1 MILGMLGTFEFKM
14 NKAEFNQVS
23 KQIDF
28 GWTSS
33 DRIANYTYHQ
43 AATKPKTSFSI
54 SGNLIMKSIYTF
66 DNLEKLG
73 ELQEPVLLNFVDTYP
88 VLVVIKSLKKD
99 MSRFIKTGEYMEQG
113 FSIELERWYK

>member
-28 GWTSS
+28 GWVSS
-33 DRIANYTYHQ
+33 DRIANYSKHQ
-43 AATKPKTSFSI
+43 VATKPKTSFSI

-66 DNLEKLG
+66 DKLEKLG
-73 ELQEPVLLNFVDTYP
+73 ELQEPVLLNFVDTHP
-88 VLVVIKSLKKD
+88 ILVVIKSLKKD

-113 FSIELERWYK
+113 FNIEIERWYK

>member
-1 MILGMLGTFEFKM
+1 MILGMLGDFEFKM

-28 GWTSS
+28 GWVSS
-33 DRIANYTYHQ
+33 DRIANYSKHQ
-43 AATKPKTSFSI
+43 VATKPKTSFSI

-66 DNLEKLG
+66 DKL
-73 ELQEPVLLNFVDTYP
+73 

-113 FSIELERWYK
+113 FNIEIERWYK

>member
-1 MILGMLGTFEFKM
+1 MILGMLGDFEFKM
-14 NKAEFNQVS
+14 NKAEFNQIS

-28 GWTSS
+28 GWVSS
-33 DRIANYTYHQ
+33 DRIANHSKHQ
-43 AATKPKTSFSI
+43 VATKPKTSFSI

-66 DNLEKLG
+66 DKLEKIG
-73 ELQEPVLLNFVDTYP
+73 ELQEPVLLSLTNAQP

-113 FSIELERWYK
+113 FSVELERWYK

>member
-1 MILGMLGTFEFKM
+1 MILGMLGDFEFKM
-14 NKAEFNQVS
+14 NEAEFNQVK

-28 GWTSS
+28 GWVSS
-33 DRIANYTYHQ
+33 DRIANHVKHQ
-43 AATKPKTSFSI
+43 VAKKPKIDFSI

-88 VLVVIKSLKKD
+88 VLVVIKSLTKD
-99 MSRFIKTGEYMEQG
+99 MSRFIKTGEYMEQS
-113 FSIELERWYK
+113 FSVELERWYR

>member
-1 MILGMLGTFEFKM
+1 MILGMLGDFEFKM
-14 NKAEFNQVS
+14 NKAEFNQLS

-28 GWTSS
+28 GWVSS
-33 DRIANYTYHQ
+33 DRIANHSKHQ
-43 AATKPKTSFSI
+43 VATKPKTSFSI

-66 DNLEKLG
+66 DKLEKSG
-73 ELQEPVLLNFVDTYP
+73 ELQEPVLLSLTNAQP

-113 FSIELERWYK
+113 FSVELERWYK

>member
-1 MILGMLGTFEFKM
+1 MILGMLGDFEFKM

-28 GWTSS
+28 GWVSS
-33 DRIANYTYHQ
+33 DRIANYSKHQ
-43 AATKPKTSFSI
+43 VATKPKTSFSI

-66 DNLEKLG
+66 DKLEKLG
-73 ELQEPVLLNFVDTYP
+73 ELQEPVLLNFVDTHP
-88 VLVVIKSLKKD
+88 ILVVIKSLKKD

-113 FSIELERWYK
+113 FSVELERWYK

>member
-1 MILGMLGTFEFKM
+1 MILGMLGDFEFKM

-28 GWTSS
+28 GWVSS
-33 DRIANYTYHQ
+33 DRIANYSKHQ
-43 AATKPKTSFSI
+43 VATKPKTSLSI

-66 DNLEKLG
+66 DKLEKLG
-73 ELQEPVLLNFVDTYP
+73 ELQEPVLLNFIDTYP

-113 FSIELERWYK
+113 FNIEIERWYK

>member
-1 MILGMLGTFEFKM
+1 MILGMLGDFEFKM
-14 NKAEFNQVS
+14 NKAEFNQLS

-28 GWTSS
+28 GWVSS
-33 DRIANYTYHQ
+33 DRIANYSKHQ

-66 DNLEKLG
+66 DKLEKLG

-88 VLVVIKSLKKD
+88 ILVVIKSLKKD

-113 FSIELERWYK
+113 FSVELERWYK

>member
-1 MILGMLGTFEFKM
+1 MILGILGDFEFKM
-14 NKAEFNQVS
+14 NKAEFNQIS

-28 GWTSS
+28 GWISS

-66 DNLEKLG
+66 DKLEKLG
-73 ELQEPVLLNFVDTYP
+73 ELQEPVLLIFVDTYP

-113 FSIELERWYK
+113 FNIEIERWYK

>member
-1 MILGMLGTFEFKM
+1 MILGMLGDFEFKM
-14 NKAEFNQVS
+14 NKAEFNQLS

-28 GWTSS
+28 GWVSS
-33 DRIANYTYHQ
+33 DRIANHSKHQ

-66 DNLEKLG
+66 DKLEKLG

-113 FSIELERWYK
+113 FNVELERWYK

>member
-1 MILGMLGTFEFKM
+1 MILGILGDFEFKM

-28 GWTSS
+28 GWVSS
-33 DRIANYTYHQ
+33 DRIANHSKHQ
-43 AATKPKTSFSI
+43 VATKPKTSFSI

-66 DNLEKLG
+66 DKLEKLG

-113 FSIELERWYK
+113 FSVELERWYK

>member
-1 MILGMLGTFEFKM
+1 MILGMLGNFEFKM

-28 GWTSS
+28 GWVSS
-33 DRIANYTYHQ
+33 DRIANYSKHQ
-43 AATKPKTSFSI
+43 VATKPKTSFSI

-66 DNLEKLG
+66 DKLEKLG
-73 ELQEPVLLNFVDTYP
+73 ELQEPVLLSLTNAQP

-113 FSIELERWYK
+113 FSVELERWYK

>member
-1 MILGMLGTFEFKM
+1 MILGMLGNFEFKM

-28 GWTSS
+28 GWVIS
-33 DRIANYTYHQ
+33 DRIANYSKHQ
-43 AATKPKTSFSI
+43 VATKPKTSFSI

-66 DNLEKLG
+66 DKLEKLG
-73 ELQEPVLLNFVDTYP
+73 ELQEPVLLIFVDTYP

-113 FSIELERWYK
+113 FSVELERWYK

>member
-1 MILGMLGTFEFKM
+1 MILGMLGNFEFKM
-14 NKAEFNQVS
+14 NKAEFNQLS

-28 GWTSS
+28 GWVSS
-33 DRIANYTYHQ
+33 DRIANYSKHQ
-43 AATKPKTSFSI
+43 VATKPKTSFSI

-66 DNLEKLG
+66 DKLEKLG
-73 ELQEPVLLNFVDTYP
+73 ELQEPVLLSLTNAQP

-113 FSIELERWYK
+113 FSVELERWYK

>member
-1 MILGMLGTFEFKM
+1 MILGMLGDFEFKM

-28 GWTSS
+28 GWVTTQ
-33 DRIANYTYHQ
+33 RIANHSKHQ
-43 AATKPKTSFSI
+43 VATKPKTSFSI

-66 DNLEKLG
+66 DKLEKLG
-73 ELQEPVLLNFVDTYP
+73 ELQEPVLLSLTNAQP

-113 FSIELERWYK
+113 FSVELERWYK